1 MDRLEWEV
9 ELKLGS
15 SEHELCLVQV
25 RVENK
30 ALSGAALYLCNIYST
45 IDLNVLTCCS
55 EHISGYEV
63 L

>member
-15 SEHELCLVQV
+15 SEHQLCLVQV
-25 RVENK
+25 QVENK
-30 ALSGAALYLCNIYST
+30 ALSGAALDLCNIYST
-45 IDLNVLTCCS
+45 TDLNVLTFCS
-55 EHISGYEV
+55 EHISGYKV